1 MTVFIELEE
10 DPYTEAFDSEAEVA
24 RNTEV
29 KARRPLRGIQL
40 RKDTVA
46 YISVINSKGE
56 AVKLIDAGGEET
68 DEDGKGRSQRYTN
81 FMVQGYNIQRAE
93 KSQIM
98 ETFGQDYV
106 FFFGEKTK
114 VYQIN
119 AILMHTADFDWRNE
133 MLYNYEHTLRG
144 TELVRQNARAY
155 LYQDGVLWEGY
166 LMSLNMQQ
174 NSQVPYHVQFSFQF
188 LVTNETLVDDVGD
201 TSFPTRAGYNLLN
214 QSWAFDVLLKWHEQ
228 NRSVIPERTNFAT
241 DLANLIQYGSRS
253 VGQGFERE
261 GALRTKISDNVD
273 EYLGGAA
280 LKPKY
285 SETQLAN
292 ARRKQAVRET
302 LYLIKEQYLR
312 AKFVIDSAYRL
323 SRGEQN
329 SLSLAF
335 GATFVVTSLARAA
348 LPDPGVI

>member
-10 DPYTEAFDSEAEVA
+10 DPYTQAFDAEAEVA

-46 YISVINSKGE
+46 YISVINNRGE
-56 AVKLIDAGGEET
+56 AVKLLDSGGEET
-68 DEDGKGRSQRYTN
+68 DSNGAGKTERYTN
-81 FMVQGYNIQRAE
+81 FMVQGYNIARAE

-114 VYQIN
+114 IYQIN

-133 MLYNYEHTLRG
+133 MLRNYEETLRG
-144 TELVRQNARAY
+144 SQLVRQNARAY

-166 LMSLNMQQ
+166 LMSLNLQQ
-174 NSQVPYHVQFSFQF
+174 NSQAPYHVMFSFQF
-188 LVTNETLVDDVGD
+188 LVTNETIVDEVGD

-214 QSWAFDVLLKWHEQ
+214 QSWAFDVLLKWHEM
-228 NRSVIPERTNFAT
+228 NRSVIPQRTNFAN
-241 DLANLIQYGSRS
+241 DLSNLIQYGSRS
-253 VGQGFERE
+253 VEQGFERE

-273 EYLGGAA
+273 EYLGGAS

-285 SETQLAN
+285 SETQLAQ
-292 ARRKQAVRET
+292 ARRKQAVKET
-302 LYLIKEQYLR
+302 LYMIKEQYLR
-312 AKFVIDSAYRL
+312 AKFIIDSAYRL

-329 SLSLAF
+329 TLSLTF
-335 GATFVVTSLARAA
+335 GATFVVDSLSRAI
-348 LPDPGVI
+348 LPQAGVL